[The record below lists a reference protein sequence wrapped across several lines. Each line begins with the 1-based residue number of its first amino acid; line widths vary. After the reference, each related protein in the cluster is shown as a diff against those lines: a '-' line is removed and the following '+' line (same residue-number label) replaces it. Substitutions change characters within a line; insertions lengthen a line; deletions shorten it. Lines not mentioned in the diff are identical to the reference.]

1 MMAMAFS
8 QARRVLVVDD
18 DEAVLETTLAL
29 VTDLGYAADQ
39 AMSGAQALRLFDAT
53 PYDVV
58 LTDLR
63 MPGMS
68 GWEFLEAVRRRRP
81 DTPVILLT
89 GFIANEDDPRLRQ
102 PRVAL
107 LRKPVDAATLHAAI
121 MRLLVEGL

>member
-18 DEAVLETTLAL
+18 DEAVLEMTLAL
-29 VTDLGYAADQ
+29 VTDLGYAADK
-39 AMSGAQALRLFDAT
+39 AMSGAEALRLFDAT

-68 GWEFLEAVRRRRP
+68 GWEVLDAVRRRRP

-89 GFIANEDDPRLRQ
+89 GFIASEDDPRLRQ
-102 PRVAL
+102 RRVGL